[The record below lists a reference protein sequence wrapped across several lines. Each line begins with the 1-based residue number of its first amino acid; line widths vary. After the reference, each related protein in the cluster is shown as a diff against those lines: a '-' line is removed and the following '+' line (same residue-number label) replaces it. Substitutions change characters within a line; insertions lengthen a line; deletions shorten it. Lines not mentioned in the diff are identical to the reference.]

1 MLVHRVHALKSFTI
15 FSFYEKRNCSLQK
28 NRFPYHSF
36 FNLAFSFLSQATG
49 GGGGVVRDEPVV
61 DVEDDEE
68 GGEAGDGHHVQDPRV
83 VEQKRQAVLV
93 FCQLVTIS
101 LIITV
106 FNTKCGRD
114 LNCWRVSFPSR

>member
-1 MLVHRVHALKSFTI
+1 MLVHRVHALKSFKI
-15 FSFYEKRNCSLQK
+15 FSFYKKKRNCSLQK

-68 GGEAGDGHHVQDPRV
+68 GGEAGDGHHVQDPWV

-93 FCQLVTIS
+93 S
-101 LIITV
+101 
-106 FNTKCGRD
+106 RY
-114 LNCWRVSFPSR
+114 PS

>member
-1 MLVHRVHALKSFTI
+1 MLVHRVHALKSFKI
-15 FSFYEKRNCSLQK
+15 FSFYKKKKLFAAK

-83 VEQKRQAVLV
+83 VEQEGQAVLV

-101 LIITV
+101 LMITV
-106 FNTKCGRD
+106 FNAKCGRD